1 MAPRTVLEEETV
13 VATVGSVIEA
23 LRGLDP
29 ELPVGALRVERHSEI
44 TEFDFADV
52 VEVHVE
58 HRQRSGRP
66 RAAWVVVGLPT
77 ADTPEV
83 LYEAVPSMWT
93 VTRAGCGCVMPV
105 QVVPGRRVT
114 TLAARC
120 PHYEPGRIG
129 RGLAAVDQVEP

>member
-1 MAPRTVLEEETV
+1 
-13 VATVGSVIEA
+13 VATVGSVIA
-23 LRGLDP
+23 VLQGLDP

-44 TEFDFADV
+44 TAFDLGDV

-58 HRQRSGRP
+58 HRRDSGRP
-66 RAAWVVVGLPT
+66 VAAWVVVGLPT

-83 LYEAVPSMWT
+83 LYGAVPSTWT

-105 QVVPGRRVT
+105 RVLPGRRVT

-129 RGLAAVDQVEP
+129 LGLAALGRPQQ